1 MGYWQIRKEEKKL
14 KRKISV
20 VCLLIASYLFIFTEK
35 VEAVGLD
42 DITTTIE
49 KLMGQTSGS
58 SNVINLFVLMTLLT
72 LIPTLLILTT
82 SFTRIIM
89 VLSFV
94 RTSLGTQQTPPNQV
108 LVGIA
113 LFLTF
118 FIMTPVYQDVNKEA
132 LQPLIKNEITQTEA
146 IQKAEKPIKRFMLKE
161 TREKDIELFL
171 KHSKAKKPKNPESL
185 SMVVV
190 TPAFL
195 ISELRTAFSI
205 GFLIFLP
212 FLVIDMA
219 VSSILMSMGMF
230 MLSPVMISL
239 PFKLLLFVLVDGWYL
254 VVESLIRGFN

>member
-1 MGYWQIRKEEKKL
+1 MV
-14 KRKISV
+14 S
-20 VCLLIASYLFIFTEK
+20 LLVLGFVFFT
-35 VEAVGLD
+35 VDPVSAVD
-42 DITTTIE
+42 VNDVTTTLE
-49 KLMGQTSGS
+49 KLTGQGSGS
-58 SNVINLFVLMTLLT
+58 SSVINMFVLMTVLT

-94 RTSLGTQQTPPNQV
+94 RSSLGTQQTPPNQV

-118 FIMTPVYQDVNKEA
+118 FIMRPVYQEVNQQA
-132 LQPLIKNEITQTEA
+132 LQPLIRDEITQA
-146 IQKAEKPIKRFMLKE
+146 QAVKAAEKPIKKFMLKE

-171 KHSKAKKPKNPESL
+171 KNSGQKRPKNPESL

-254 VVESLIRGFN
+254 VVESLVRGFN